1 MTASS
6 RAESS
11 ARCRYGS
18 LVKPSMR
25 VTNRGDLVR
34 DTRSGLATEHGGA
47 KVDVNVE
54 LEICAGVSPMPYIRT
69 VGFWT
74 VKQTLENVLNRDS
87 RNRVS
92 SSRIGRRRQLAACGW
107 GRLSRR
113 REEQG
118 TCKKRSAV
126 QHAGT
131 PDGGVGRG
139 LSGPNTIQNGIDHVR
154 SKNVVAV
161 EWVLTDECPI
171 KSRRSHT
178 AIAAVG
184 QHARLLSLER
194 RLMPRRCMRLRYAA
208 MALGYIY
215 LVHPVH
221 CVETT
226 FSIHHI
232 KDHHSLSAFL
242 AQPICSIC

>member
-1 MTASS
+1 MTANS

-11 ARCRYGS
+11 AQGRYGS

-34 DTRSGLATEHGGA
+34 DTRSRLATEHGGA
-47 KVDVNVE
+47 KVDVHVE
-54 LEICAGVSPMPYIRT
+54 LGTCAGVSPMQYVRT

-74 VKQTLENVLNRDS
+74 VRQTLENVLNRDS

-126 QHAGT
+126 QHADT
-131 PDGGVGRG
+131 PDVAWAGDFELVPTSREG

-161 EWVLTDECPI
+161 DWAPTNECPI
-171 KSRRSHT
+171 KPRRSHT
-178 AIAAVG
+178 AIAAACTVALVG
-184 QHARLLSLER
+184 TKT
-194 RLMPRRCMRLRYAA
+194 YASPVY
-208 MALGYIY
+208 AL
-215 LVHPVH
+215 
-221 CVETT
+221 
-226 FSIHHI
+226 
-232 KDHHSLSAFL
+232 
-242 AQPICSIC
+242 